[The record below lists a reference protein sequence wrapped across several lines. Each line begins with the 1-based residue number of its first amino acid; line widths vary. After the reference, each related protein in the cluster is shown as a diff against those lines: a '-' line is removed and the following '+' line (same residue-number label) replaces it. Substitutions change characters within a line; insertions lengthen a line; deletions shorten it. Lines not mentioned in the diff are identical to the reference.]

1 MILSVTSG
9 VGSAVVCEAF
19 DVTWEQFCDL
29 QLQPDDGRTKEQHA
43 CIYPCAFEG
52 GRRAEANVRG
62 LWGVRC
68 DIDQRHVSEEELRAA
83 LAPFTAV
90 AWTSFNSTP
99 DALRWAVIVGLEGE
113 VTKPQ
118 YKALVELLVSV
129 LPGASASQT
138 DMSRARV
145 APVNRPGFRRF
156 STVGHPLSADRLASA
171 LVAAAPVP
179 GAPVVLWELGPQDL
193 RMAVTLRDRTLPKG
207 DIYELMNLM
216 GKVLVSVG
224 YSCDDAAAL
233 LALGGEVDPR
243 WAGEIS
249 RRAAVPGGKHLSAM
263 WPEAE
268 QFLASLGVVPFGTAA
283 ANDLHKIM
291 LEVLAPKTTRRTKN
305 PNHVYK
311 CFPGH
316 PPNGERNKA
325 SLAETMQ
332 ILIGHP
338 HWQGVFQYDEFA
350 DRIIA
355 VDPPI
360 PLKGE
365 GKQGLQDVD
374 AINVRMQ
381 LEVMH
386 DILVGKDQAWDAT
399 VAAANV
405 HTFHPVQDYLRA
417 LQPGNPRLFDGLAHR
432 LFGATDPIEEVFL
445 RKFMVAAVRR
455 VFCPGTKVDSALVL
469 YEEEGGKQK
478 STFVK
483 ELFGHAWVAP
493 LGVKAMG
500 SEEVG
505 RKLQGNWCYEMGEM
519 GAVTHGEL
527 EVVNEFM
534 TAIDDHYRAP
544 YGRVYQRRERQC
556 VFTGTTNNRAF
567 IRTSAH
573 GRRFW
578 PIEIRKM
585 IDLTFLRAHR
595 DDLWA
600 AAVALAFAT
609 PMSDWMFDNA
619 HWLTGEEL
627 AAASYLGK
635 EYQDRDA
642 WFDAVEEYCS
652 GRSMVTCKE
661 VYAARFAQQ
670 GGEGGYDNAK
680 QARIVKVLRHLGCK
694 EGFERRGG
702 KILRGWR
709 VPEPLAS
716 EALAANSVVEEEL
729 RKLSN

>member
-1 MILSVTSG
+1 MILSVTHG
-9 VGSAVVCEAF
+9 VISATVCEAF
-19 DVTWEQFCDL
+19 EVTWEQFCEL
-29 QLQPDDGRTKEQHA
+29 PPRPDDGTEKERHA

-52 GRRAEANVRG
+52 GHRAEVNVRG
-62 LWGVRC
+62 LWAVRC
-68 DIDQRHVSEEELRAA
+68 DVDQWHVSAEELAAA
-83 LAPFTAV
+83 LAPFKAV
-90 AWTSFNSTP
+90 AWTSFNSKP
-99 DALRWAVIVGLEGE
+99 ERMRWAVFVALEGE
-113 VTKPQ
+113 QPNKAE
-118 YKALVELLVSV
+118 YKALVDYLVSV
-129 LPGASASQT
+129 IPAASSQQT

-145 APVNRPGFRRF
+145 APVARPGFQRF
-156 STVGHPLSADRLASA
+156 ATHGEPLHKDDADVLETSATVPQAVS
-171 LVAAAPVP
+171 P
-179 GAPVVLWELGPQDL
+179 LWELGPSDM
-193 RMAVTLRDRTLPKG
+193 RMAQAIRAASFPAG
-207 DIYELMNLM
+207 DVYELMNLM

-224 YSCDDAAAL
+224 CTPEHAAL
-233 LALGGEVDPR
+233 VLANGGDVDAR

-249 RRAAVPGGKHLSAM
+249 RRKAVPGARHLETM
-263 WPEAE
+263 WLDAG
-268 QFLASLGVVPFGTAA
+268 QYLAALGVHPFGTRQAVEMKAA
-283 ANDLHKIM
+283 LVDAM
-291 LEVLAPKTTRRTKN
+291 APRTVRKVKN
-305 PNHVYK
+305 PAHVYK
-311 CFPGH
+311 CRPGQ

-332 ILIGHP
+332 VLISHP
-338 HWQGVFQYDEFA
+338 DWQGVFQYDEFA

-374 AINVRMQ
+374 AINVRFQ

-386 DILVGKDQAWDAT
+386 DLLVGKDQAWDAT
-399 VAAANV
+399 VSAANV

-417 LQPGNPRLFDGLAHR
+417 LPPGDPALFNGLAHR

-556 VFTGTTNNRAF
+556 VFTGTTNNRSF

-585 IDLTFLRAHR
+585 IDLTFMRAHR

-600 AAVALAFAT
+600 AAMSLAFAT
-609 PMSDWMFDNA
+609 PMSEWLFDNA

-627 AAASYLGK
+627 AAASRIGK
-635 EYQDRDA
+635 DYQDRDA
-642 WFDAVEEYCS
+642 WYDTVEAYCS
-652 GRSMVTCKE
+652 GRKLVTCKD
-661 VYAARFAQQ
+661 VYASNFAQQ
-670 GGEGGYDNAK
+670 GGDGGYDNAK

-694 EGFERRGG
+694 EGFERRGSRV
-702 KILRGWR
+702 IRGWKI
-709 VPEPLAS
+709 PEPLAS
-716 EALAANSVVEEEL
+716 ESLAANSGVEEAL
-729 RKLSN
+729 RKLHN